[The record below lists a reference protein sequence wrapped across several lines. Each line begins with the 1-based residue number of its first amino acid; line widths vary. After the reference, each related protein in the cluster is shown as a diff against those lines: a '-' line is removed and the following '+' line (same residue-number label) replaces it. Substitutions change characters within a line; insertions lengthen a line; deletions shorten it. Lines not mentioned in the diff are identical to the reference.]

1 MGSFYT
7 RQYILIEPLYI
18 RLSSQT
24 AKILVKAGIERVE
37 ELASHKPEHILQLS
51 GVGKK
56 RLGEMETLLHDL
68 GLSWETD
75 ISYPKGSTLPENFE
89 DFFGLVI
96 GDRWFK
102 RGEKYFNQGR
112 VIECEPVD
120 GFSFQGVQTFRARVK
135 GSHCYDIH
143 IDLAEQYYECSC
155 PVNKKWRRWG
165 GACKH
170 VIAATLELA
179 CKIREEQFLNK
190 DLSTN
195 WETLASSL
203 KKEKGGFEEKP
214 LFSFV
219 LRDLADGLTI
229 TPARRFEEELEIVS
243 LSTVDPNDP
252 SLQPEDRL
260 ILTRLKSVKSKTG
273 WLADEQANRAA
284 GDVLRMLSGRDV
296 YFQEVKG
303 NLTPVDINLKQAEL
317 QFNLAPAEDAQ
328 YEFKPLISLPKSE
341 TEEGTSGRIIL
352 QQPLWV
358 LTETMRLYPVD
369 SVEVSRKLFNYLSGE
384 SITFSREEA
393 ADFTRLILPLVHE
406 SKTTLQI
413 ENSIMGE
420 KQISPEGR
428 LELEEKHK
436 QLLIRFC
443 VQYDST
449 VLEPGTGETI
459 LVYDE
464 EQQKFITVKR
474 DLELESE
481 LKKKFEQS
489 GVEPSAQYE
498 TYYRVSEEPIEW
510 LMDEL
515 PELTAEGFH
524 IYGEK
529 SLTRFSRPKSM
540 TRSEFVVRGN
550 IDWFDLD
557 GEIEFADKSVSLSK
571 IRSAVLDGERFVQ
584 LGGGKLGAIPQKWLK
599 KWKNLFEWSK
609 PRGDVLEVPR
619 ASASWVEQFSEEAD
633 QFRADEVFQKT
644 LEQLETIDKPEPLE
658 TPAGFKG
665 SLRPYQKEGLAWLNY
680 LNKTGL
686 GALLA
691 DDMGLGK
698 TIQVLALL
706 QYRFNETG
714 QYPHT
719 LVVCPRSVLRNWE
732 REAAKFIPELDVYK
746 HHGTDRP
753 NRVENCPVADLV
765 MTTYGTLIRD
775 VELLSEQN
783 FELVVLDESHRI
795 RNPHTKRAKAAR
807 SLEPD
812 HRICLTG
819 TPVQNT
825 TMDIWAQFQFLNR
838 GFLGTRKGFKRALA
852 RPIEANGDKKANQ
865 KLQNFI
871 KPFVL
876 RRTKTEVAGDLPPL
890 SEMTIDC
897 EMPEPQK
904 NAYEQTRNQ
913 YRRML
918 SESLQEKGINNSS
931 FLILEGL
938 TRLRQICCHPELAG
952 RSEAVSAKSEMFK
965 EKAAEAISNG
975 HRVLIF
981 SQFVQF
987 LKKLTPIAEEQG
999 WKYEYLDGQT
1009 NNRLER
1015 VDNFQ
1020 NNEDIPLFFISL
1032 KAGGEGLNLT
1042 GADLVFL
1049 MDPWWNPAVE
1059 QQAADRTHRI
1069 GQDKHVFVYRFLCPD
1084 TVEDKIMNLKKRK
1097 KKVEKNLLEPAA
1109 GLFRS
1114 LDEKEI
1120 ESLFDLAP
1128 IGTSAGEVKT

>member
-1 MGSFYT
+1 MGSLYT
-7 RQYILIEPLYI
+7 REYIQIEPLYI
-18 RLSSQT
+18 RLASQT
-24 AKILVKAGIERVE
+24 TNILLGAGIERVE
-37 ELASHKPEHILQLS
+37 ELARCNPDQLLELRN
-51 GVGKK
+51 VGKK
-56 RLGEMETLLHDL
+56 RLEEMENLLHNL
-68 GLSWETD
+68 GLSWGMN
-75 ISYPKGSTLPENFE
+75 ISYQEESPLPESFRE
-89 DFFGLVI
+89 FLYLVTA
-96 GDRWFK
+96 DRWFE
-102 RGEKYFNQGR
+102 RGEKYLKQGR
-112 VIECEPVD
+112 VLECEPVD
-120 GFSFQGVQTFRARVK
+120 GFSFQEANTVRARVK
-135 GSHCYDIH
+135 GSKNYNIRLDIE
-143 IDLAEQYYECSC
+143 EQIYECSC
-155 PVNKKWRRWG
+155 PVNRKWRRWG

-179 CKIREEQFLNK
+179 CQIRQEQFLNR

-195 WETLASSL
+195 WATLASSL
-203 KKEKGGFEEKP
+203 RKEIGIPGAKPEFSYILKELGG
-214 LFSFV
+214 
-219 LRDLADGLTI
+219 GLI
-229 TPARRFEEELEIVS
+229 IIPARKFGEELERVD
-243 LSTVDPNDP
+243 LSAADPNDP

-260 ILTRLKSVKSKTG
+260 ILTRLKSVQSGFG
-273 WLADEQANRAA
+273 WLPDERANRAI
-284 GDVLRMLSGRDV
+284 GDVLRLLTDRDI
-296 YFQEVKG
+296 YFQRMNE
-303 NLTPVDINLKQAEL
+303 NPLPLDISSKQAEL
-317 QFNLAPAEDAQ
+317 QFALSAAEDAH
-328 YEFKPLISLPKSE
+328 YEFKPIINLPESAAGKEIS
-341 TEEGTSGRIIL
+341 GHIIL
-352 QQPLWV
+352 QDPLWF
-358 LTETMRLYPVD
+358 LTESMKLYPVE
-369 SVEVSRKLFNYLSGE
+369 SVEVSRKLLDYSSGE
-384 SITFSREEA
+384 SITFSKEEA

-406 SKTTLQI
+406 SGTSLQI
-413 ENSIMGE
+413 ENNIMGE
-420 KQISPEGR
+420 KQILPEGR

-449 VLEPGTGETI
+449 VLKPGTGKAI

-464 EQQKFITVKR
+464 AQQKFIAVNR

-481 LKKKFEQS
+481 LKQKFELS

-498 TYYRVSEEPIEW
+498 TYYRVSEDPIEW
-510 LMDEL
+510 LMEEL
-515 PELTAEGFH
+515 PKLTANGFRV
-524 IYGEK
+524 YGEE

-557 GEIEFADKSVSLSK
+557 GEIEFDDKSVSLSK
-571 IRSAVLDGERFVQ
+571 IRSTILNGERFVQ
-584 LGGGKLGAIPQKWLK
+584 LGGGELGAIPQKWLD
-599 KWKNLFEWSK
+599 KWKKLFEWSK

-619 ASASWVEQFSEEAD
+619 ASASWINQFAEEAD
-633 QFRADEVFQKT
+633 QSQVDEVFRET
-644 LEQLETIDKPEPLE
+644 LEKLEAADKPEPLE

-706 QYRFNETG
+706 QHRFNETG

-732 REAAKFIPELDVYK
+732 REAAKFIPELEVYK
-746 HHGTDRP
+746 HHGADRP
-753 NRVENCPVADLV
+753 NRVETWPGADLV

-775 VELLSEQN
+775 VDILAKQN

-795 RNPHTKRAKAAR
+795 RNPHTKRARAVC
-807 SLEPD
+807 SLKPD

-825 TMDIWAQFQFLNR
+825 TMDLWAQFQFLNR

-852 RPIEANGDKKANQ
+852 RPIEANGDKEANQ
-865 KLQNFI
+865 KLQKFI

-876 RRTKTEVAGDLPPL
+876 RRTKTEVAKDLPPL
-890 SEMTIDC
+890 SEMKIDC

-904 NAYEQTRNQ
+904 NAYDKTRNQ

-918 SESLQEKGINNSS
+918 SESLQEQGMDNSR

-952 RSEAVSAKSEMFK
+952 CSEAVSAKSEMFK
-965 EKAAEAISNG
+965 EKAAEAIRNG
-975 HRVLIF
+975 HRVLVF

-1009 NNRLER
+1009 VNRLDR
-1015 VDNFQ
+1015 VDDFQ
-1020 NNEDIPLFFISL
+1020 GNKDISLFFISL

-1069 GQDKHVFVYRFLCPD
+1069 GQDK
-1084 TVEDKIMNLKKRK
+1084 
-1097 KKVEKNLLEPAA
+1097 
-1109 GLFRS
+1109 
-1114 LDEKEI
+1114 
-1120 ESLFDLAP
+1120 
-1128 IGTSAGEVKT
+1128 